1 MLTAGPGGRSAVAQ
15 ADSAS
20 TVHDMLAAGRNSWS
34 RHPEFGPHTAAMARL
49 YHRFDDQ
56 LIWVREGRVLPVA
69 LAAMAQL
76 DSASSQGLRPAD
88 YDVPRL
94 DSLLQA
100 DTLDRAEASDLD
112 RFDVLL
118 SLAFIRY
125 LDDLHL
131 GRVQPAPIATPIPR
145 DWWDPANALADAVA
159 ADSIAGLVARA
170 QPPFA
175 QYQRLR
181 LLLTR
186 YRDLAAAGTQSRLP
200 RSRVVRPGDGYAA
213 MPQLSRF
220 LVALGDLD
228 SVPAAADTMYQGPV
242 VEAVQRFQLRH
253 GLAPDSVLGPAT
265 FRALNTPL
273 DARVR
278 QIELA
283 LERLRWL
290 PEIGAQRFLVVNI
303 PAFQLFAFDSAG
315 GSGAP
320 ALEMRVIVGRSLQA
334 RTPILLEQLAYVEF
348 HPYWNVPRGILLNEI
363 LPHLRRNPGYLRSND
378 MEVFAGKTEVLGDTV
393 TPRVLRG
400 LASGEFS
407 VRQRPGPRNP
417 LGPVKF
423 VFPNAEAI
431 YLHATPE
438 PELFAK
444 TRRDFSHG
452 CVRVEEPA
460 ELAWWVLQDRPGW
473 TRDSVTSAIQ
483 APETTRDSLPQPMSV
498 IIFYT
503 TAVARP
509 DGTAWFYGDIYRN
522 DPAVARLMEAD

>member
-1 MLTAGPGGRSAVAQ
+1 
-15 ADSAS
+15 
-20 TVHDMLAAGRNSWS
+20 
-34 RHPEFGPHTAAMARL
+34 
-49 YHRFDDQ
+49 
-56 LIWVREGRVLPVA
+56 
-69 LAAMAQL
+69 
-76 DSASSQGLRPAD
+76 
-88 YDVPRL
+88 
-94 DSLLQA
+94 
-100 DTLDRAEASDLD
+100 
-112 RFDVLL
+112 
-118 SLAFIRY
+118 
-125 LDDLHL
+125 
-131 GRVQPAPIATPIPR
+131 
-145 DWWDPANALADAVA
+145 
-159 ADSIAGLVARA
+159 
-170 QPPFA
+170 
-175 QYQRLR
+175 
-181 LLLTR
+181 
-186 YRDLAAAGTQSRLP
+186 
-200 RSRVVRPGDGYAA
+200 

-228 SVPAAADTMYQGPV
+228 SLPAAPDTLYQGPV
-242 VEAVQRFQLRH
+242 VEAVQRFQRRH

-273 DARVR
+273 AARVG

-303 PAFQLFAFDSAG
+303 PAFELFAFDSAG
-315 GSGAP
+315 GRGAP
-320 ALEMRVIVGRSLQA
+320 ALEMRVIVGRSLQT

-348 HPYWNVPRGILLNEI
+348 HPYWNVPRGILLKEV
-363 LPHLRRNPGYLRSND
+363 LPQLGRHPGYLRSND
-378 MEVFAGKTEVLGDTV
+378 MEVIVGKNEVLGDTV

-400 LASGEFS
+400 LASGAFS
-407 VRQRPGPRNP
+407 IRQRPGPRNP

-460 ELAWWVLQDRPGW
+460 ELARWVLQDRPGW
-473 TRDSVTSAIQ
+473 TLDSVTSAIQ
-483 APETTRDSLPQPMSV
+483 APQTTRDSLPQPMSV

-509 DGTAWFYGDIYRN
+509 DGTAWFYGDIYKI
-522 DPAVARLMEAD
+522 DSALARLMGAD